1 MSFTIV
7 RVKGV
12 KIRVHFTF
20 LIVFALVT
28 WTLSAQLLP
37 MVLPGLAYVIYFSVA
52 VVGAILLFGSVIL
65 HELAHSI
72 VAIRYRIQVRQ
83 IILFIFGGV
92 SDIEEEPRDYQKEF
106 KIAVVGPLTSF
117 GLAGIFSLF
126 SFIIEG
132 IPGSDSSITLQAIDV
147 VLSYGATVNIM
158 LGGFNLIPAF
168 PLDGGRIL
176 RAGVVRWKKDYD
188 KATRIVVSTSIII
201 SYALMAFGFISIVT
215 RSFIGGLWIL
225 LIGWFLNAGAQSYLQ
240 QQELGSILS
249 GVRLR
254 DIMNTNI
261 ITVKKGANLHDV
273 FTNYF
278 EVYMKTSL
286 PVVDDAGSLLGLVTL
301 PTATS
306 IPEEKRKVTVVDDIM
321 VARGDLIVMDLN
333 KNAYKALNEMARRK
347 MNMVFVCNAEG
358 KIEGL
363 VTKTDI
369 LNIAAERQKYFQT
382 LTRQKYS
389 EIK

>member
-1 MSFTIV
+1 MTMES
-7 RVKGV
+7 
-12 KIRVHFTF
+12 
-20 LIVFALVT
+20 VT
-28 WTLSAQLLP
+28 
-37 MVLPGLAYVIYFSVA
+37 VIKPKT
-52 VVGAILLFGSVIL
+52 
-65 HELAHSI
+65 H
-72 VAIRYRIQVRQ
+72 
-83 IILFIFGGV
+83 
-92 SDIEEEPRDYQKEF
+92 
-106 KIAVVGPLTSF
+106 T
-117 GLAGIFSLF
+117 
-126 SFIIEG
+126 
-132 IPGSDSSITLQAIDV
+132 
-147 VLSYGATVNIM
+147 
-158 LGGFNLIPAF
+158 GGFNLIPAF

-176 RAGVVRWKKDYD
+176 RAGLVRWKKDYD

-369 LNIAAERQKYFQT
+369 LNIAD
-382 LTRQKYS
+382 
-389 EIK
+389 

>member
-1 MSFTIV
+1 M
-7 RVKGV
+7 
-12 KIRVHFTF
+12 
-20 LIVFALVT
+20 
-28 WTLSAQLLP
+28 
-37 MVLPGLAYVIYFSVA
+37 
-52 VVGAILLFGSVIL
+52 
-65 HELAHSI
+65 
-72 VAIRYRIQVRQ
+72 
-83 IILFIFGGV
+83 
-92 SDIEEEPRDYQKEF
+92 
-106 KIAVVGPLTSF
+106 
-117 GLAGIFSLF
+117 F
-126 SFIIEG
+126 SFIVEG
-132 IPGSDSSITLQAIDV
+132 IPGSDSSIMLQVIDV

-176 RAGVVRWKKDYD
+176 RAGLVRWKKDYD

-215 RSFIGGLWIL
+215 RSFVGGLWIL

-261 ITVKKGANLHDV
+261 ITVKKGTNLHDV

-306 IPEEKRKVTVVDDIM
+306 IPEEKRKVTVV
-321 VARGDLIVMDLN
+321 VR
-333 KNAYKALNEMARRK
+333 
-347 MNMVFVCNAEG
+347 
-358 KIEGL
+358 
-363 VTKTDI
+363 
-369 LNIAAERQKYFQT
+369 
-382 LTRQKYS
+382 
-389 EIK
+389 

>member
-261 ITVKKGANLHDV
+261 ITVKKGTNLHDV

-306 IPEEKRKVTVVDDIM
+306 IPEEKRKITVVDDIM

-333 KNAYKALNEMARRK
+333 KNAYEALNEMARRK
-347 MNMVFVCNAEG
+347 MNMVFACNAEG

-382 LTRQKYS
+382 LTREK
-389 EIK
+389 

>member
-369 LNIAAERQKYFQT
+369 LNIGAERQKYFQT
-382 LTRQKYS
+382 LTREK
-389 EIK
+389 

>member
-1 MSFTIV
+1 
-7 RVKGV
+7 
-12 KIRVHFTF
+12 
-20 LIVFALVT
+20 
-28 WTLSAQLLP
+28 
-37 MVLPGLAYVIYFSVA
+37 
-52 VVGAILLFGSVIL
+52 
-65 HELAHSI
+65 
-72 VAIRYRIQVRQ
+72 
-83 IILFIFGGV
+83 
-92 SDIEEEPRDYQKEF
+92 
-106 KIAVVGPLTSF
+106 
-117 GLAGIFSLF
+117 
-126 SFIIEG
+126 
-132 IPGSDSSITLQAIDV
+132 
-147 VLSYGATVNIM
+147 M

-286 PVVDDAGSLLGLVTL
+286 PVVDDAGSLLGLVTF

-369 LNIAAERQKYFQT
+369 LNI
-382 LTRQKYS
+382 S
-389 EIK
+389 S

>member
-261 ITVKKGANLHDV
+261 ITVKNGTNLHGV

-286 PVVDDAGSLLGLVTL
+286 PVVDDAGYLLGLVTL

-306 IPEEKRKVTVVDDIM
+306 IPEEKRKVTFVDDIM

-347 MNMVFVCNAEG
+347 MNMVFACNAEG

-369 LNIAAERQKYFQT
+369 LNIAAEKQQYFQT
-382 LTRQKYS
+382 LTQEK
-389 EIK
+389 

>member
-333 KNAYKALNEMARRK
+333 KNAYEALNEMARRK
-347 MNMVFVCNAEG
+347 MNMVFACNAEG

-369 LNIAAERQKYFQT
+369 LNIAAERQKYFQI
-382 LTRQKYS
+382 LTRDK
-389 EIK
+389 